1 MFWRDSMQS
10 ISQWWSRFAQRRL
23 PVTYRVFMSSISLLI
38 LLTFFAF
45 RGAQVAHA
53 AVPTAIIPGGSWT
66 DSSSNSIQAHGEGM
80 IKVGS
85 TYYWFGEDRSQNNSA
100 FININC
106 YSSTDL
112 VHWTFRNHA
121 LTQQSSGDLGPNRV
135 VERPKVIYNASTQ
148 KYVMYMHIDNSSYG
162 EAKVGVAT
170 SSTIDGT
177 YTYQGSYNPLGNQS
191 RDMTVFQDTD
201 GSAYLIYSTN
211 SNTDM
216 KIDKL
221 STDYLSDTSTV
232 YTFSGVR
239 WEAPG
244 MFKVNGRYYLI
255 ISSPTGWAPNPNMY
269 TSATSLAGSWS
280 TATGLAL
287 NSPNTYD
294 SQDAYIL
301 PVTGSSGTTY
311 IYMGDRWDS
320 NALGNSRYIWLP
332 LQFSGT
338 SISLSYYDAWTINTS
353 TGSWSTVST
362 TSYEAESSSNT
373 LSGGAKVM
381 SCSNC
386 SGSQDVG
393 YIGDNSGTLQFNSV
407 SASSSGSY
415 LLTIYY
421 ADGDSTSRIA
431 SISVNG
437 GTATTYTFATSHGG
451 NLVATLP
458 ITISLNAG
466 SSNTIK
472 FYNTSSWAPD
482 IDKITIAS

>member
-1 MFWRDSMQS
+1 MKSSSRWWPTL
-10 ISQWWSRFAQRRL
+10 SQGRL
-23 PVTYRVFMSSISLLI
+23 PLSYRLSLLFVS
-38 LLTFFAF
+38 LLTLFFIFAF
-45 RGAQVAHA
+45 TGVRIAHA
-53 AVPTAIIPGGSWT
+53 AVPVAIIPAGSWT
-66 DSSSNSIQAHGEGM
+66 DSSGNSIQAHGEG
-80 IKVGS
+80 IINVGN

-106 YSSTDL
+106 YASTDL
-112 VHWTFRNHA
+112 IHWTFRNHA
-121 LTQQSSGDLGPNRV
+121 LTQQASGDLGPNRV
-135 VERPKVIYNASTQ
+135 VERPKVIYNASTHL
-148 KYVMYMHIDNSSYG
+148 YVMYMHIDDSSYS

-170 SSTIDGT
+170 SSTVDGV

-191 RDMTVFQDTD
+191 RDMTIFQDTD
-201 GSAYLIYSTN
+201 GSAYLIYATN

-221 STDYLSDTSTV
+221 SADYLSDTGTV
-232 YTFSGVR
+232 YTFAGVR

-255 ISSPTGWAPNPNMY
+255 TSSPTGWAPNPNMY
-269 TSATSLAGSWS
+269 TSATSLAGPWA
-280 TATGLAL
+280 TATGLAPS
-287 NSPNTYD
+287 SPNTYD

-338 SISLSYYDAWTINTS
+338 SLSLSYYDAWTINTS
-353 TGSWSTVST
+353 TGTWSAIST
-362 TSYEAESSSNT
+362 TSYEAESSANT
-373 LSGGAKVM
+373 FSGGAKVM

-386 SGSQDVG
+386 SGGEDVG
-393 YIGDNSGTLQFNSV
+393 YIGNNSGTLQINNV
-407 SASSSGSY
+407 NAPSSGNY

-421 ADGDSTSRIA
+421 ANGDSTSRTA
-431 SISVNG
+431 SISING
-437 GTATTYTFATSHGG
+437 GTSTSYTFATSHGG

-458 ITISLNAG
+458 IIVPLNAG
-466 SSNTIK
+466 SNNTIK

>member
-1 MFWRDSMQS
+1 MKS
-10 ISQWWSRFAQRRL
+10 ISHWWPRLSQGRL
-23 PVTYRVFMSSISLLI
+23 PIIHRIFMSSISLLM

-53 AVPTAIIPGGSWT
+53 AVPPAIIPGGSWT
-66 DSSSNSIQAHGEGM
+66 DIRGNSIQAHGEGM
-80 IKVGS
+80 IKVGLV
-85 TYYWFGEDRSQNNSA
+85 YYWFGEDRSQNNAA

-106 YSSTDL
+106 YASIDL
-112 VHWTFRNHA
+112 VHWTFRNHV
-121 LTQQSSGDLGPNRV
+121 LTQQASGDLGPDRV
-135 VERPKVIYNASTQ
+135 VERPKVIYNALTHMFVL
-148 KYVMYMHIDNSSYG
+148 YVHIDSSNYG

-170 SSTIDGT
+170 SRAVDGI
-177 YTYQGSYNPLGNQS
+177 YTYRGSYNPRGNQS

-211 SNTDM
+211 NNNDLN
-216 KIDKL
+216 IDKL
-221 STDYLSDTSTV
+221 SADYLSDSSSV
-232 YTFSGVR
+232 YSFPGVR

-255 ISSPTGWAPNPNMY
+255 TSSPTGWAPNPNMY
-269 TSATSLAGSWS
+269 TSATSLTGPWAAS
-280 TATGLAL
+280 TSLAP

-301 PVTGSSGTTY
+301 PVTGLSGTTY

-320 NALGNSRYIWLP
+320 TALGNSRYIWLP

-338 SISLSYYDAWTINTS
+338 SISLSYYDAWTINMI
-353 TGSWSTVST
+353 TGSWRAVST
-362 TSYEAESSSNT
+362 TSYEAESSANT
-373 LSGGAKVM
+373 LSGGARVM
-381 SCSNC
+381 NCSSC
-386 SGSQDVG
+386 SGSEDVG
-393 YIGDNSGTLQFNSV
+393 YIGNNSGILQFNNV
-407 SASSSGSY
+407 SAPYRGNY

-421 ADGDSTSRIA
+421 ANGDSTSRTTM
-431 SISVNG
+431 ISLNG
-437 GTATTYTFATSHGG
+437 GPATTYTFASSHGG

-458 ITISLNAG
+458 ITVSLNSG
-466 SSNTIK
+466 SNNTLQ